1 MGKLTAITQG
11 TMVGTWTKRE
21 GTKRR
26 ELIPRLTTTKN
37 DLDLV
42 TNQIYGVLDDSQI
55 SVLLTK

>member
-1 MGKLTAITQG
+1 
-11 TMVGTWTKRE
+11 MVGTWTKRE